1 MSSQN
6 MPWSRTFTWIV
17 LSAWKFLHAL
27 SFLGY
32 FWHPRIYSRALSSH
46 ATSELQSPSA
56 LCTHLHSVQFSR
68 SVVSDSLRPHESQHA
83 RPPCPSPTPG
93 VHSDSSPSSQWCHPA
108 IPSSV
113 IPFSSCP
120 QSLPASS
127 IRALK
132 SYCLGFLIR
141 WVLLLCKFEGG
152 GLQITFR
159 LKNWWKLEP
168 LEDKE
173 SNFHL
178 WSVPGSASQ
187 KDLVNIFIFR
197 YKLQNQFVDSPK
209 ITCWYSDQDYLIYRS
224 NWKELASWYLS
235 TDMEYFPIYIIVLFH
250 SSEFCSFPHT
260 DLIHILL
267 DLNLIVSFL
276 GY

>member
-1 MSSQN
+1 MQQAGPGRNGVGIRNRKGTHESLGQLVRAISPGTMETLIYPAAARTKCTPKTCNDLTPLPRLFSLPGNSSMHLAVWN
-6 MPWSRTFTWIV
+6 ISGTPEASTPEPSLLMPPLTCNI
-17 LSAWKFLHAL
+17 
-27 SFLGY
+27 
-32 FWHPRIYSRALSSH
+32 
-46 ATSELQSPSA
+46 
-56 LCTHLHSVQFSR
+56 HLHFA
-68 SVVSDSLRPHESQHA
+68 H
-83 RPPCPSPTPG
+83 T
-93 VHSDSSPSSQWCHPA
+93 
-108 IPSSV
+108 
-113 IPFSSCP
+113 
-120 QSLPASS
+120 S

-132 SYCLGFLIR
+132 SYCLGFLTR
-141 WVLLLCKFEGG
+141 WVLLLHKFEGG

-187 KDLVNIFIFR
+187 KDLVNIFIFW

-209 ITCWYSDQDYLIYRS
+209 MTCWYFDQDYLIYRS

-250 SSEFCSFPHT
+250 SSEFYSFPHT
-260 DLIHILL
+260 DIIHILL
-267 DLNLIVSFL
+267 DLNLIISFW
-276 GY
+276 GC

>member
-1 MSSQN
+1 MKDDKQWIGEDSWDDFCCCCWNQMSSQN

-27 SFLGY
+27 SFLEY

-93 VHSDSSPSSQWCHPA
+93 VHSDSCPSSQWCHPA

-120 QSLPASS
+120 QSLPASES
-127 IRALK
+127 FPVSQLFTRGAL
-132 SYCLGFLIR
+132 I
-141 WVLLLCKFEGG
+141 VLLL
-152 GLQITFR
+152 
-159 LKNWWKLEP
+159 
-168 LEDKE
+168 
-173 SNFHL
+173 
-178 WSVPGSASQ
+178 V
-187 KDLVNIFIFR
+187 
-197 YKLQNQFVDSPK
+197 
-209 ITCWYSDQDYLIYRS
+209 LIECI
-224 NWKELASWYLS
+224 NL
-235 TDMEYFPIYIIVLFH
+235 H
-250 SSEFCSFPHT
+250 Q
-260 DLIHILL
+260 LL
-267 DLNLIVSFL
+267 DIGQHAARGPRQRPCWSHREGNPGKAGADVGVCPWAEGTQPLRCHWPPWGQSVTQECRETVFL
-276 GY
+276 LPQKCTILRKAILDKI